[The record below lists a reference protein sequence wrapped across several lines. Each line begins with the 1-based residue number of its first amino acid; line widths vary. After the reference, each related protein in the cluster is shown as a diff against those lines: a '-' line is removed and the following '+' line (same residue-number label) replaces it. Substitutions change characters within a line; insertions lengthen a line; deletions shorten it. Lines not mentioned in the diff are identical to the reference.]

1 MSKPDLLPFFA
12 REPIGSPE
20 THRRYKHHFS
30 NRFLRIA
37 IFGVSV
43 GIFFSGTHDAHLIA
57 AIIFVA
63 GIVLN
68 IIFWPRPFERTIL
81 IQIDNDGIHD
91 FQWQSSFVAWQDIAR
106 IENVESGE
114 GMIPFKYVAL
124 YVKSDARHK
133 PYSLNEYP
141 TGDLKIN
148 AALTD
153 RSHRE
158 LLAAI
163 ERFRPK
169 A

>member
-1 MSKPDLLPFFA
+1 M
-12 REPIGSPE
+12 
-20 THRRYKHHFS
+20 
-30 NRFLRIA
+30 
-37 IFGVSV
+37 GVSV
-43 GIFFSGTHDAHLIA
+43 GIYYSGTRDAHLIA

-63 GIVLN
+63 GVALN
-68 IIFWPRPFERTIL
+68 IIFWPKPFERTIL

-91 FQWQSSFVAWQDIAR
+91 FRWQSSFIAWRDIAR

-124 YVKSDARHK
+124 HLKSDARRK

-148 AALTD
+148 VALTD
-153 RSHRE
+153 RSHSE